1 MSVCFTLLWACCHP
15 CTQPSVTIA
24 LAHVNQSQHA
34 AYFSLTIQALQSCT
48 PQVHCQCFS
57 TDVMWTLFLANFQIF
72 IILNLVFFNN
82 GHSLYSQIA
91 NISFSSISKRQRWN
105 PPLPCG
111 LQIAQRTYRK
121 MINACTYYCFLI
133 LSHWWKLSLLMICSP
148 YLSCFPLL
156 LLHMKLFHTGNRQTS
171 EWAWSSRRRRQ
182 WAPFIMLNYAPFRPL
197 SSCDLEIY
205 PLRHRGGDL
214 IP

>member
-1 MSVCFTLLWACCHP
+1 MSIKANMQRIFLSPHKRFKAALPKCTASAFLLMLCGRC
-15 CTQPSVTIA
+15 SV
-24 LAHVNQSQHA
+24 L
-34 AYFSLTIQALQSCT
+34 
-48 PQVHCQCFS
+48 
-57 TDVMWTLFLANFQIF
+57 
-72 IILNLVFFNN
+72 FFNN

-133 LSHWWKLSLLMICSP
+133 LSHWWKLSLLVICSP